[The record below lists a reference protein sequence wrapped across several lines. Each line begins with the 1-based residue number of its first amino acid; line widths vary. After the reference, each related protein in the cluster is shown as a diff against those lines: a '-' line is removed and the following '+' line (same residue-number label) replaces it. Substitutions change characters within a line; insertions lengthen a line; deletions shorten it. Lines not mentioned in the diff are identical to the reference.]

1 MASMAIES
9 LTFGLS
15 SVAQK
20 FQHCDDRFRLIVLNI
35 HLYLF
40 NASNSRVYS
49 ILRRGHLLK
58 CNKSWDL
65 INEALDRF
73 IKNPRDNYSSLKA
86 ILEQE
91 QQKFPSHSYYCK
103 QLRALSDYIAMGP
116 SLKCS

>member
-1 MASMAIES
+1 MAIES

-40 NASNSRVYS
+40 NVSNSRVYS
-49 ILRRGHLLK
+49 ILRRGYLLK

-91 QQKFPSHSYYCK
+91 QQKFPRHSYYCK

>member
-1 MASMAIES
+1 MGIES
-9 LTFGLS
+9 STFGIS

-20 FQHCDDRFRLIVLNI
+20 FKNCDDSFRLIVLNI
-35 HLYLF
+35 HLHLF
-40 NASNSRVYS
+40 NVANSRLYS
-49 ILRRGHLLK
+49 IMRRGYLVK

-65 INEALDRF
+65 VNEALDRF

-91 QQKFPSHSYYCK
+91 QEKFPSRSYYCK

>member
-1 MASMAIES
+1 MAIES
-9 LTFGLS
+9 STFGIS
-15 SVAQK
+15 SVAKK
-20 FQHCDDRFRLIVLNI
+20 FEHCDDRFRLIVLNI

-40 NASNSRVYS
+40 NKSNNWAYS
-49 ILRRGHLLK
+49 ILRRGYLVK

-91 QQKFPSHSYYCK
+91 QQKFPSHSYYYK
-103 QLRALSDYIAMGP
+103 QLRALSEYIAMGP